1 MAQRRWV
8 CKIQISRKGRKE
20 AQPELAGGREFSLAA
35 EGRGG
40 IKMAVTPCMARD
52 TE

>member
-1 MAQRRWV
+1 MAQRRWG
-8 CKIQISRKGRKE
+8 CKVQISRKGRKE